1 MGYDAAK
8 WLRTH
13 VEQAEKAA
21 DYTQAKV
28 DTDLTAYESDLES
41 NRRAFQDIQAEAAA
55 ITQVLQG
62 KRADRQKIA
71 HSVREIGKI
80 ISNQLSEVNTMTDA
94 LNKFKAEMEK
104 RGLFRKITVAANLI
118 PPPPGLNP
126 EALIAIHKLAAKEAL
141 IMYAQKHDD
150 FSDLLA
156 EAAFDNLFDT
166 ILTDD
171 LFKPVEGFTPTD
183 EERAKMEEAE
193 KTAKALSGLF
203 DILKNI

>member
-41 NRRAFQDIQAEAAA
+41 NRRAFQDIQAEA
-55 ITQVLQG
+55 
-62 KRADRQKIA
+62 
-71 HSVREIGKI
+71 
-80 ISNQLSEVNTMTDA
+80 
-94 LNKFKAEMEK
+94 
-104 RGLFRKITVAANLI
+104 
-118 PPPPGLNP
+118 
-126 EALIAIHKLAAKEAL
+126 
-141 IMYAQKHDD
+141 
-150 FSDLLA
+150 
-156 EAAFDNLFDT
+156 
-166 ILTDD
+166 
-171 LFKPVEGFTPTD
+171 
-183 EERAKMEEAE
+183 E